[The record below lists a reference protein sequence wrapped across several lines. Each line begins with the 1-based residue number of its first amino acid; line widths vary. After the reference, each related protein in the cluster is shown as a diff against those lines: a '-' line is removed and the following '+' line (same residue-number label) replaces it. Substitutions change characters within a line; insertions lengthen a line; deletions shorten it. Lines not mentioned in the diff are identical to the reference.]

1 MIHPLVKIITVDG
14 FFSKEE
20 ATRLCNITYNLQ
32 YVDNNFGKQI
42 ENFNMVPEDSN
53 EMFSNILGTTIEVDE
68 DNSGVFRIPERF
80 IHFEEFVNTN
90 EWIFAVALQPSTFD
104 VFEHQ
109 SGAVNALHGYK
120 YNYRNLFEWDHKINY
135 QLDPGQGVLF
145 RPWLFHSFDC
155 GLIQVFRLREKDGD
169 KL

>member
-20 ATRLCNITYNLQ
+20 AEYLSDITYNLQ
-32 YVDNNFGKQI
+32 YVEKQFGSEV
-42 ENFNMVPEDSN
+42 ENFNMVSENFN
-53 EMFSNILGTTIEVDE
+53 ELISSVVGTQMQVDE
-68 DNSGVFRIPERF
+68 DNSGVFRKPERF
-80 IHFEEFVNTN
+80 IHFEEFNDSN
-90 EWIFAVALQPSTFD
+90 EWIFAVALQHSTFD

-109 SGAVNALHGYK
+109 SGVKSALESYK

-135 QLDPGQGVLF
+135 QLDPGQGILF

-155 GLIQVFRLREKDGD
+155 GLIQVFRLKENEN
-169 KL
+169 